1 MDNIPSE
8 ILKEE
13 LDKEIREWNEMKYGV
28 PVLERVAE
36 RLDEF
41 LEDAQVCRSLTESG
55 IFLSIQVIKEE
66 INKLEGKQCKKILL
80 S

>member
-8 ILKEE
+8 IPKEE